1 MFIQNKKPFE
11 FPSFPFSL
19 IQAIIFNYQNHVCE
33 SVIYSWRASMKSFS
47 LLNMFWNFLSC
58 WKKSGSCLFNAGSG
72 ILQQRGWIGSAGAT
86 QPLGKAAREGSVSC
100 SNTVRLQLDHRAVLP
115 IHLLQHPVSFKSD
128 WCPMVGVKHEKSLVC
143 KLSYPE
149 MHLCLTYLE
158 IRWISKTLSAFLL
171 IGVTEYCWP

>member
-1 MFIQNKKPFE
+1 MWKGDLFLESKHE
-11 FPSFPFSL
+11 
-19 IQAIIFNYQNHVCE
+19 IFQLSEHVL
-33 SVIYSWRASMKSFS
+33 KLFK
-47 LLNMFWNFLSC
+47 LLEEE
-58 WKKSGSCLFNAGSG
+58 WKLPVQRGLWH
-72 ILQQRGWIGSAGAT
+72 LQQRGWIGSAGAM

-158 IRWISKTLSAFLL
+158 IRWMCKTLSAFLL